1 MTRFTAAVV
10 VAVIVAPGIAVA
22 QRNSMKTEPA
32 EFQCPSVLGPGA
44 TTMNLY
50 CDVLTER
57 DPAKGI
63 VIQLPPHRGVVT
75 LSFNLHNR
83 HTYSQELVDA
93 KRAYRQYTATIGI
106 LTADNTLISR
116 AIIQSEFRTVAD
128 LVERVQG
135 GAGPGGVKAV
145 APNGTQEIKVVI
157 PSEEESVSVLGEKLS
172 VVRLEANDNFSA
184 MGRPVAI
191 ISDIQ
196 ITYRPAP

>member
-1 MTRFTAAVV
+1 MTRLTAAVV
-10 VAVIVAPGIAVA
+10 VAVIVTPGIAVA
-22 QRNSMKTEPA
+22 QGNSVKTEPA
-32 EFQCPSVLGPGA
+32 EFQCPSVLGSGV

-93 KRAYRQYTATIGI
+93 KRAYRQYTSTIGI

-116 AIIQSEFRTVAD
+116 AIIQSEFRTVTD

-145 APNGTQEIKVVI
+145 APNGTQAIKVVI

-172 VVRLEANDNFSA
+172 VVRLEASDNFSA

-196 ITYRPAP
+196 ITYRPAR

>member
-1 MTRFTAAVV
+1 MTRLTAVVV
-10 VAVIVAPGIAVA
+10 VAVIVAPGITVA

-63 VIQLPPHRGVVT
+63 IIQLPPHSGVVT

-128 LVERVQG
+128 LVERVEG

-145 APNGTQEIKVVI
+145 APNGTQAIKVVI
-157 PSEEESVSVLGEKLS
+157 PPEEESVSVLGEKLS
-172 VVRLEANDNFSA
+172 VVRLEASDNFSA